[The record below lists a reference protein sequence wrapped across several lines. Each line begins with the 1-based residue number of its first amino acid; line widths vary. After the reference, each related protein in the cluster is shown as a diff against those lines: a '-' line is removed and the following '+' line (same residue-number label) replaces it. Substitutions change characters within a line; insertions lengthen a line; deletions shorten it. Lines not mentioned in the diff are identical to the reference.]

1 LPYKYKHIVVVIEE
15 TKKIFRYTIHEL
27 MGFYEADKQKI
38 NQYSKQPLDK
48 HFTSKQIFFGRK
60 ATIRE

>member
-15 TKKIFRYTIHEL
+15 TKKISRYTIHEL

-38 NQYSKQPLDK
+38 N
-48 HFTSKQIFFGRK
+48 
-60 ATIRE
+60 